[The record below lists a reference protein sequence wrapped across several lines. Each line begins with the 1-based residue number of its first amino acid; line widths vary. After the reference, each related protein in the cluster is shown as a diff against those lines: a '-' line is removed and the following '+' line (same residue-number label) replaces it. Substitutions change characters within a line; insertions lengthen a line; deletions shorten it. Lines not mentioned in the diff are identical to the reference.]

1 MEQAP
6 IPPAA
11 GPVSDEVAINNL
23 MESCAAVRQELSKV
37 IVGQEEVVEQLM
49 TVLLARG
56 HALLEGV
63 PGLAKTLL
71 ISTLADCMHL
81 GFKRVQFTPDLMPS
95 DILGSEVLQ
104 DDPETGERRFKFV
117 KGPIFTNIMLAD
129 EINRTPPK
137 TQAALLEAM
146 AEKRVS
152 AGSEE
157 FQLAPPF
164 FVLATQNPVEQEG
177 TYPLPEAQ
185 LDRFLY
191 KIMVDYPVRDEEI
204 AIVKQ
209 VSNDGGERPSAVMSQ
224 QQVLEAQNVVRRVVV
239 PDAIVGYAT
248 DLIRATRIRQDS
260 APDFV
265 KETVSWGAGPR
276 ASISLVVAAK
286 VRAAINGRYH
296 VGVDDIRAVAHP
308 ILRHRIITNFT
319 AQAKGLTS
327 DDIITQ
333 IIEATPAPGASA

>member
-1 MEQAP
+1 MEETISQSTHEHSDQA
-6 IPPAA
+6 
-11 GPVSDEVAINNL
+11 AIDSL
-23 MESCAAVRQELSKV
+23 MNSCKAVREELSKV
-37 IVGQEEVVEQLM
+37 IVGQEDVVEQLLV
-49 TVLLARG
+49 VLLARG

-81 GFKRVQFTPDLMPS
+81 GFRRVQFTPDLMPS

-104 DDPETGERRFKFV
+104 DDPETGERCFKFV

-152 AGSEE
+152 TGTED
-157 FQLAPPF
+157 FKLDPPF

-204 AIVKQ
+204 QIVKQ
-209 VSNDGGERPSAVMSQ
+209 ISSDRVDKPQPVMSKKE
-224 QQVLEAQNVVRRVVV
+224 VLSAQEVVRRVVV
-239 PDAIVGYAT
+239 SDAIVGYAT
-248 DLIRATRIRQDS
+248 DLIRATRIRLES
-260 APDFV
+260 SPDFV
-265 KETVSWGAGPR
+265 RETISWGAGPR
-276 ASISLVVAAK
+276 ASINLVIAAK

-296 VGVDDIRAVAHP
+296 VSVDDVKAVVHP

-319 AQAKGLTS
+319 AQAKGLSS

-333 IIEATPAPGASA
+333 SIEATPEPGQE

>member
-1 MEQAP
+1 MEETISQSTHEHSDQA
-6 IPPAA
+6 
-11 GPVSDEVAINNL
+11 AIDSL
-23 MESCAAVRQELSKV
+23 MNSCKAVREELSKV
-37 IVGQEEVVEQLM
+37 IVGQEDVVEQLLV
-49 TVLLARG
+49 VLLARG

-81 GFKRVQFTPDLMPS
+81 GFRRVQFTPDLMPS

-104 DDPETGERRFKFV
+104 DDPETGERCFKFV

-152 AGSEE
+152 TGTED
-157 FQLAPPF
+157 FKLDPPF

-204 AIVKQ
+204 QIVKQ
-209 VSNDGGERPSAVMSQ
+209 ISSDQVDKPQPVMSKEE
-224 QQVLEAQNVVRRVVV
+224 VLAAQEVVRRVVV
-239 PDAIVGYAT
+239 SDAIVGYAT
-248 DLIRATRIRQDS
+248 DLIRATRIRLES
-260 APDFV
+260 SPDFV
-265 KETVSWGAGPR
+265 RETISWGAGPR
-276 ASISLVVAAK
+276 ASINLVIAAK

-296 VGVDDIRAVAHP
+296 VSVDDVKAVVHP

-319 AQAKGLTS
+319 AQAKGLSS

-333 IIEATPAPGASA
+333 IIEATPEPGQE